1 MPEPSC
7 FHICYD
13 MTMRD
18 RPDTASIS
26 DLDPGALVR
35 ELRRLAGLSQAEL
48 ARRIGSTQAVVSR
61 WERREEGPRL
71 DALVRVLR
79 ATGFEADLV
88 FRRRDD
94 EDRSQIRWLLGM
106 TPDERARHFRGAVR
120 AYADARRAR
129 RVPVDA

>member
-1 MPEPSC
+1 MSMPG
-7 FHICYD
+7 
-13 MTMRD
+13 
-18 RPDTASIS
+18 RPDTAAIS

-35 ELRRLAGLSQAEL
+35 ELRQLEGISQAEL

-61 WERREEGPRL
+61 WERGEEAPRL

-88 FRRRDD
+88 FRRHDD
-94 EDRSQIRWLLGM
+94 EDRSQLRWLLDM

-120 AYADARRAR
+120 AYANARRAQ
-129 RVPVDA
+129 RVPADA

>member
-1 MPEPSC
+1 
-7 FHICYD
+7 
-13 MTMRD
+13 MRD
-18 RPDTASIS
+18 RPDTIGIS
-26 DLDPGALVR
+26 DLDPAALVR
-35 ELRRLAGLSQAEL
+35 DLRQLEGISQAEL
-48 ARRIGSTQAVVSR
+48 ARRIGTTQAVVSR
-61 WERREEGPRL
+61 WERGEETPRL
-71 DALVRVLR
+71 EALVRVFR

-120 AYADARRAR
+120 AYNHARRAQ

>member
-1 MPEPSC
+1 MAVQ
-7 FHICYD
+7 
-13 MTMRD
+13 D
-18 RPDTASIS
+18 RPDTVSIG

-35 ELRRLAGLSQAEL
+35 ELRQGEGISQAEL

-61 WERREEGPRL
+61 WERGEEAPRL

-88 FRRRDD
+88 FRRHDD

-106 TPDERARHFRGAVR
+106 TPDERARHFRGAAR
-120 AYADARRAR
+120 AYANARRAR
-129 RVPVDA
+129 VVPVDA